1 MRMSN
6 IGACVLALVVVACGG
21 AVETET
27 QTSETGGTL
36 QLPLTTPGPE
46 NKTYRLVGA
55 SFNITGPETVA
66 ITDTSADTLNV
77 PLEVGDYAI
86 EIGGTYHLERAD
98 EPGKPVSAQLISP
111 TTLTFAV
118 TKATTTQVRFQF
130 KLAGSGTADVGFSVD
145 NGGFISGTFH
155 VDHASAPPDGSP
167 LFTSL
172 VNKDIPFTLSYSTAT
187 ITKEDY
193 GAKTLSVL
201 TGPIFVQ
208 FGGVDSAGLTRDVAP
223 AFNGQQLA
231 FQLRAEPDGRVTFSG
246 IQLYGSPERRFDL
259 HVQMGAPFTAP
270 LDSEGYPLPG
280 LFQFSTTNYPSSAR
294 LMGPPAYGDAMG
306 WVVDGKG
313 ASN

>member
-1 MRMSN
+1 MRMSSV
-6 IGACVLALVVVACGG
+6 GACVLALVVAACGG
-21 AVETET
+21 AVGTET
-27 QTSETGGTL
+27 QTAETQGTL

-46 NKTYRLVGA
+46 GKTYRLVGA
-55 SFNITGPETVA
+55 SFDITGPEAVS
-66 ITDTSADTLNV
+66 ITDTSAETLNV
-77 PLEVGDYAI
+77 PLSVGSYAI

-98 EPGKPVSAQLISP
+98 APGTAVPAQLISP

-118 TKATTTQVRFQF
+118 TKSTTTQVRFQF

-155 VDHASAPPDGSP
+155 VDYASAPPDGSP
-167 LFTSL
+167 LFPSL

-193 GAKTLSVL
+193 GTKTLFVV

-223 AFNGQQLA
+223 ALNGQQLT

-246 IQLYGSPERRFDL
+246 FQLYGSPDRRFDL
-259 HVQMGAPFTAP
+259 NVQMSAPFTAP

-280 LFQFSTTNYPSSAR
+280 LFQFSTTNFPSSAR
-294 LMGPPAYGDAMG
+294 LIGPPAYGDAMG

-313 ASN
+313 SSN